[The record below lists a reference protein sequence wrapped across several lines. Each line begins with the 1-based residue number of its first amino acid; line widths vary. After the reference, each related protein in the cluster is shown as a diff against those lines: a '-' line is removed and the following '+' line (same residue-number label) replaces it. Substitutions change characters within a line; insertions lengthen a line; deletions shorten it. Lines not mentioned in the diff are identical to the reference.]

1 MRLLNKVVI
10 VTGAAGGIGEAQC
23 RLFATERAKIVV
35 SDTNEEKGSK
45 LANDIS
51 LAGGS
56 AFFVNL
62 DVSSESD
69 WTSLVEIS
77 IDRFKTIDV
86 LVNNAGIYRTES
98 IQEENP
104 DDWDRLMSVNLKGA
118 FLGTKAVIDS
128 MRSNKSG
135 SIINVSSTTALVGSW
150 RGGAY
155 GASKAALL
163 SLTRHASVQ
172 NAKYGIRVNAVVPG
186 PIETEMIS
194 QNISNP
200 EGRALSESR
209 ILLGRLGSPS
219 EVAYAILYLASDD
232 SRYVTGTEFLVD
244 GGLAA
249 Q

>member
-155 GASKAALL
+155 VASKAALL
-163 SLTRHASVQ
+163 SLTRHASIQ

-232 SRYVTGTEFLVD
+232 SRYVTGTELLVD

>member
-135 SIINVSSTTALVGSW
+135 SIINIWSF
-150 RGGAY
+150 
-155 GASKAALL
+155 L
-163 SLTRHASVQ
+163 S
-172 NAKYGIRVNAVVPG
+172 
-186 PIETEMIS
+186 
-194 QNISNP
+194 
-200 EGRALSESR
+200 
-209 ILLGRLGSPS
+209 IL
-219 EVAYAILYLASDD
+219 
-232 SRYVTGTEFLVD
+232 
-244 GGLAA
+244 
-249 Q
+249 

>member
-1 MRLLNKVVI
+1 MRLLNEVVI
-10 VTGAAGGIGEAQC
+10 VTGATGGIGDAQC
-23 RLFATERAKIVV
+23 RLFARERAKVV
-35 SDTNEEKGSK
+35 VADINEGKGLK
-45 LANDIS
+45 LANEIS
-51 LAGGS
+51 GGGGS
-56 AFFVNL
+56 ALFVNL
-62 DVSSESD
+62 DVSSGSD
-69 WTSLVEIS
+69 WNSLVEITL
-77 IDRFKTIDV
+77 DRFSKIDV

-98 IQEENP
+98 IQEENT
-104 DDWDRLMSVNLKGA
+104 DDWDRVMSINSKGA
-118 FLGTKAVIDS
+118 FLGTQAVINS
-128 MRSNKSG
+128 MRAKKKG

-163 SLTRHASVQ
+163 SLTKHSSIQ
-172 NAKYGIRVNAVVPG
+172 NAKYGIRINAVVPG

-194 QNISNP
+194 KNISDP

-232 SRYVTGTEFLVD
+232 SRYVTGTELLVD
-244 GGLAA
+244 GGLTA

>member
-10 VTGAAGGIGEAQC
+10 ATGAAGGIGEAQF

-163 SLTRHASVQ
+163 SLTRHASIQ
-172 NAKYGIRVNAVVPG
+172 NAKYGLRVNAVVPG

-232 SRYVTGTEFLVD
+232 SRYVTGTELLVD

>member
-163 SLTRHASVQ
+163 SLTRHASIQ

-232 SRYVTGTEFLVD
+232 SRYVTGTELLVD

>member
-232 SRYVTGTEFLVD
+232 SRYVTGTELLVD

>member
-77 IDRFKTIDV
+77 IDRFKTID
-86 LVNNAGIYRTES
+86 AGIYRTES

-163 SLTRHASVQ
+163 SLTRHASIQ

-186 PIETEMIS
+186 PIETDMIS

-232 SRYVTGTEFLVD
+232 SRYVTGTELLVD

>member
-1 MRLLNKVVI
+1 MRLLNKVVV
-10 VTGAAGGIGEAQC
+10 VTGATGGIGQAQC
-23 RLFATERAKIVV
+23 RLFAKERAKVV
-35 SDTNEEKGSK
+35 LADIDEQKGFK

-51 LAGGS
+51 VAGGS
-56 AFFVNL
+56 ALFVNL

-69 WTSLVEIS
+69 WDSLVKITIE
-77 IDRFKTIDV
+77 RFKKIDV

-98 IQEENP
+98 IQEENTA
-104 DDWDRLMSVNLKGA
+104 DWDRLMSVNLKGA
-118 FLGTKAVIDS
+118 FLGTKAVVQS
-128 MRSNKSG
+128 MRSNKVG

-163 SLTRHASVQ
+163 SLTKHSSIQ

-194 QNISNP
+194 KNISDP

-232 SRYVTGTEFLVD
+232 SRYVTGTELLVD
-244 GGLAA
+244 GGLTA

>member
-163 SLTRHASVQ
+163 SLTRHASIQ

-186 PIETEMIS
+186 PIETDMIS

-232 SRYVTGTEFLVD
+232 SRYVTGTELLVD

>member
-104 DDWDRLMSVNLKGA
+104 DDWDRLMSVNLKVA

-163 SLTRHASVQ
+163 SLTRHASIQ

-186 PIETEMIS
+186 PIETDMIS

-232 SRYVTGTEFLVD
+232 SRYVTGTELLVD

>member
-200 EGRALSESR
+200 EGRALSES
-209 ILLGRLGSPS
+209 
-219 EVAYAILYLASDD
+219 
-232 SRYVTGTEFLVD
+232 
-244 GGLAA
+244 
-249 Q
+249 

>member
-1 MRLLNKVVI
+1 
-10 VTGAAGGIGEAQC
+10 
-23 RLFATERAKIVV
+23 
-35 SDTNEEKGSK
+35 
-45 LANDIS
+45 
-51 LAGGS
+51 
-56 AFFVNL
+56 
-62 DVSSESD
+62 
-69 WTSLVEIS
+69 
-77 IDRFKTIDV
+77 

-232 SRYVTGTEFLVD
+232 SRYVTGTELLVD

>member
-163 SLTRHASVQ
+163 SLTRHASIQ
-172 NAKYGIRVNAVVPG
+172 NAKNGIRVNAVVPG
-186 PIETEMIS
+186 PIETDMIS

-200 EGRALSESR
+200 ECRALSESR
-209 ILLGRLGSPS
+209 ILL
-219 EVAYAILYLASDD
+219 
-232 SRYVTGTEFLVD
+232 
-244 GGLAA
+244 
-249 Q
+249 